1 MNSSIEKDHAEIKRL
16 FKLLHDALRDHFDR
30 EQRLFKIRQKM
41 IPDTHIDI
49 REILSSHKSTH
60 QELVDSLHSLLE
72 RFEAHILN
80 EDNLHFHPLKDRIRI
95 KSKL

>member
-1 MNSSIEKDHAEIKRL
+1 MNSSIVNDHNEIKQL
-16 FKLLHDALRDHFDR
+16 FQALNDALRDHFDR
-30 EQRLFKIRQKM
+30 EQRLFQIRQNM
-41 IPDTHIDI
+41 LPDTHIDI
-49 REILSSHKSTH
+49 RAILSSHKSTH

-95 KSKL
+95 KSNL

>member
-1 MNSSIEKDHAEIKRL
+1 MNPLIEKDHAEIERL
-16 FKLLHDALRDHFDR
+16 FQVLIDKLRDHFDR
-30 EQRLFKIRQKM
+30 EQRIFQIRQNI

-49 REILSSHKSTH
+49 RDIISSHKSTH
-60 QELVDSLHSLLE
+60 QELIESLHSLLE

-80 EDNLHFHPLKDRIRI
+80 EDNLHFHSLKDRIRI

>member
-1 MNSSIEKDHAEIKRL
+1 MNSLIEKDHAEIKRL

-30 EQRLFKIRQKM
+30 EQTLFQIRQKM

-60 QELVDSLHSLLE
+60 QELVKSLHSLLE